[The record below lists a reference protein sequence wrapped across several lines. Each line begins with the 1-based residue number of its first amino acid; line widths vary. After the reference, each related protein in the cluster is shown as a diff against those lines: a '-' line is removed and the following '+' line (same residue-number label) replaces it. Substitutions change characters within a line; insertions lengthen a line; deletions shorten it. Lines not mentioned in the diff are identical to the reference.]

1 MSGQRDSTSGLTYSL
16 ATAPA
21 TPATG
26 RPARLYLVVSNSG
39 TVPVLCKQIVVVLP
53 TGDLAQDLVPAGQ
66 HLLASVEPADQWT
79 VDQLQDGVLLTLPQ
93 DETAAFPGSGTELKV
108 VPANGESVSLTTHGL
123 LVRVKD
129 LRINARTG
137 TALLRIRETVSVDNG
152 NTWEDHQVTLSVA
165 KYPPEEALTDD
176 VVGNLAV
183 HAVDTEGNPSATPVT
198 LLKPGHRGK
207 AVLTWTAPPDAVC
220 EVHYDGREPARLS
233 GREKWQL
240 PVTDITRDTHFR
252 VQVTLQR
259 SGETITHH
267 LTTAVAVAEP
277 VIPRLT
283 VDKITAGGQKNLL
296 GHQLLTV
303 DGAVVVEK
311 ESHFYG
317 AVYGKEAT
325 LVVADALT
333 TSQKLSAPE
342 IHSDKLAVA
351 DKVLVGSTDYSG
363 MAEGDLRVRNDLTAK
378 RLAATDKALVGSTNY
393 SGMADGD
400 LWIKGKATA
409 ARAHISSVLGT
420 PTKLTGAFD
429 HTKRQAP
436 SNGVLLLW
444 IRTADAYA
452 TRTIFVDINTDGA
465 WGGTYET
472 VAAASIDYGKTP
484 DVWMASATVPLYAG
498 QWYKIWQAGEG
509 GRTDAYFFPVLAG

>member
-1 MSGQRDSTSGLTYSL
+1 
-16 ATAPA
+16 
-21 TPATG
+21 
-26 RPARLYLVVSNSG
+26 
-39 TVPVLCKQIVVVLP
+39 
-53 TGDLAQDLVPAGQ
+53 
-66 HLLASVEPADQWT
+66 
-79 VDQLQDGVLLTLPQ
+79 
-93 DETAAFPGSGTELKV
+93 
-108 VPANGESVSLTTHGL
+108 
-123 LVRVKD
+123 
-129 LRINARTG
+129 
-137 TALLRIRETVSVDNG
+137 
-152 NTWEDHQVTLSVA
+152 
-165 KYPPEEALTDD
+165 
-176 VVGNLAV
+176 
-183 HAVDTEGNPSATPVT
+183 
-198 LLKPGHRGK
+198 
-207 AVLTWTAPPDAVC
+207 
-220 EVHYDGREPARLS
+220 
-233 GREKWQL
+233 
-240 PVTDITRDTHFR
+240 
-252 VQVTLQR
+252 
-259 SGETITHH
+259 
-267 LTTAVAVAEP
+267 

-420 PTKLTGAFD
+420 
-429 HTKRQAP
+429 
-436 SNGVLLLW
+436 
-444 IRTADAYA
+444 
-452 TRTIFVDINTDGA
+452 
-465 WGGTYET
+465 
-472 VAAASIDYGKTP
+472 
-484 DVWMASATVPLYAG
+484 
-498 QWYKIWQAGEG
+498 
-509 GRTDAYFFPVLAG
+509 